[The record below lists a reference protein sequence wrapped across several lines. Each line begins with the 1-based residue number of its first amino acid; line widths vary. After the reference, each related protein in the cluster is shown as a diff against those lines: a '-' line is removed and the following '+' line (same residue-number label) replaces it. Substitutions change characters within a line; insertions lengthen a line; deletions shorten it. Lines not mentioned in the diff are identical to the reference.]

1 MEILQVFNNNVVLS
15 KNEAGEE
22 IVCMGRGLAFGRKAG
37 QQFDRTKVEKEFVL
51 KDSQELQQFEQL
63 LTDIQPEELE
73 AVREFVD
80 LAEHSLKIKLLP
92 SVFLNLTDH
101 VHYAIERQKSGI
113 TLANPLLFETK
124 KYYPEEYYLAKQALV
139 IIQTR
144 LGVLLPE
151 EEAGFIAFHL
161 VNSQQDSQNMQQT
174 MQATKLVRD
183 ILTLIRRFFGK
194 TFDEESLAY
203 QRMVTHLQYFAQRY
217 VRNENLKEQPDEF
230 LYALVQGKYP
240 QAFQCVQRI
249 NDYLHTQHLPL
260 MEESE
265 QIYLTIHI
273 QRIVTE

>member
-73 AVREFVD
+73 AMREFVD

-113 TLANPLLFETK
+113 TLANPLL
-124 KYYPEEYYLAKQALV
+124 L
-139 IIQTR
+139 
-144 LGVLLPE
+144 
-151 EEAGFIAFHL
+151 
-161 VNSQQDSQNMQQT
+161 
-174 MQATKLVRD
+174 
-183 ILTLIRRFFGK
+183 ILSRRILFGK
-194 TFDEESLAY
+194 ASFSHYSNTVGRSF
-203 QRMVTHLQYFAQRY
+203 T
-217 VRNENLKEQPDEF
+217 
-230 LYALVQGKYP
+230 
-240 QAFQCVQRI
+240 
-249 NDYLHTQHLPL
+249 
-260 MEESE
+260 
-265 QIYLTIHI
+265 
-273 QRIVTE
+273 

>member
-1 MEILQVFNNNVVLS
+1 M
-15 KNEAGEE
+15 
-22 IVCMGRGLAFGRKAG
+22 R
-37 QQFDRTKVEKEFVL
+37 
-51 KDSQELQQFEQL
+51 
-63 LTDIQPEELE
+63 
-73 AVREFVD
+73 
-80 LAEHSLKIKLLP
+80 
-92 SVFLNLTDH
+92 
-101 VHYAIERQKSGI
+101 
-113 TLANPLLFETK
+113 
-124 KYYPEEYYLAKQALV
+124 
-139 IIQTR
+139 
-144 LGVLLPE
+144 
-151 EEAGFIAFHL
+151 
-161 VNSQQDSQNMQQT
+161 QT

-230 LYALVQGKYP
+230 LYDLVQGKYP